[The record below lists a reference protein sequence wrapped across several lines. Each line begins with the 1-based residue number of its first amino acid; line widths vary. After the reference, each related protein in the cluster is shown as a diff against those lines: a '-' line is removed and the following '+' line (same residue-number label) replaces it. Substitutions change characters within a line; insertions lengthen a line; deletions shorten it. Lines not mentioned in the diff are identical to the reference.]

1 MDSWPSSVS
10 REHRALVV
18 SLGHGCLGSWK
29 MELPAMAFHGGE
41 IAVVPL
47 GVVSISEW
55 PMVAEMICLLEL
67 LQEFIDY

>member
-1 MDSWPSSVS
+1 
-10 REHRALVV
+10 
-18 SLGHGCLGSWK
+18 